1 MSESWD
7 SIAVLCHSA
16 VLLGVTELCT
26 ACYRLI
32 KQGLFSER
40 VALSPRCKLAMRE
53 GLQLHDCALMLGS
66 FYQVLKI
73 CARQSKDCT
82 RLLLLQCS
90 SGYDNC
96 HLQLRLEMAW
106 GYFSAPGILLQLDF
120 AFKASTSLFLIF
132 MICKL
137 LVTWP
142 LPLEQ
147 GGGMYV
153 LLGSPLGQGRIKAL
167 FKNKYIT
174 FRYVSGTVHFP
185 LWQCVY
191 RHGKAKINVWGREKV
206 KISSVKS
213 SPWNFIGG
221 AFNQC

>member
-7 SIAVLCHSA
+7 SDTVLCHSA
-16 VLLGVTELCT
+16 VLLCVTELCT

-53 GLQLHDCALMLGS
+53 DLLFHDCALMLGS

-73 CARQSKDCT
+73 CAPQSKDCT
-82 RLLLLQCS
+82 RLSILQCS

-96 HLQLRLEMAW
+96 HLQLRLDMAW
-106 GYFSAPGILLQLDF
+106 GDFSAPEILLELDF

-132 MICKL
+132 MMYKL

-142 LPLEQ
+142 LPLVQ

-153 LLGSPLGQGRIKAL
+153 LLGSPLW
-167 FKNKYIT
+167 T
-174 FRYVSGTVHFP
+174 
-185 LWQCVY
+185 
-191 RHGKAKINVWGREKV
+191 REDKGFV
-206 KISSVKS
+206 
-213 SPWNFIGG
+213 
-221 AFNQC
+221 